1 MSRSI
6 LIPLAAAGVLSA
18 CTASAADYAYA
29 PSYGPQ
35 PYVAPNDAHYG
46 APPAYVPPLNVPPLN
61 VPNAVVLATVAD
73 PPPLRAARPGYAT
86 CRILMDRTRNGVAF
100 TAIGEF
106 DRPVS
111 GDYSFTVTKRGRSGS
126 SDLVQDGPF
135 RARAGSTETL
145 GNAEISVDR
154 NGGYRAVLKVYSN
167 GRQICRREVNS

>member
-1 MSRSI
+1 
-6 LIPLAAAGVLSA
+6 V
-18 CTASAADYAYA
+18 
-29 PSYGPQ
+29 
-35 PYVAPNDAHYG
+35 
-46 APPAYVPPLNVPPLN
+46 YVPPLVVPSEI
-61 VPNAVVLATVAD
+61 VVATVSD
-73 PPPLRAARPGYAT
+73 PPPLRVAPRGYAT
-86 CRILMDRTRNGVAF
+86 CRILTDRTRNGVAF

-135 RARAGSTETL
+135 RARAGSSQTL

-167 GRQICRREVNS
+167 GRQICRREVTS

>member
-6 LIPLAAAGVLSA
+6 LLPLAAAGALSA

-29 PSYGPQ
+29 PSYGPE
-35 PYVAPNDAHYG
+35 PYVAPYDA
-46 APPAYVPPLNVPPLN
+46 APPSVYVPPLVVPSE
-61 VPNAVVLATVAD
+61 VVVATVSD

-86 CRILMDRTRNGVAF
+86 CRILTDRTRNGVAF

-106 DRPVS
+106 DRSVS

-145 GNAEISVDR
+145 GNAEISVER